1 MGLGLLPLVLAMG
14 CNSQGRPGAND
25 TDPGERPN
33 LDVST
38 LSYDPRVESLGPDGF
53 WQAALDEG
61 MAAAVIAQTA
71 QSSQDWQRVE
81 AQWQQAITSL
91 DTMPVFSEEQAQVA
105 DKIAE
110 YQTNRE
116 IALARAL
123 AANPQ
128 CQDANA
134 LEPGV
139 PEGDSPLALTQV
151 RFHWLPVDPYEFGDR
166 PEATLVGCFTNR
178 STIAI
183 DHLRAGYDYIS
194 TEWGY
199 GVSGGD
205 VKFLGDIIA
214 PGQTVPIVL
223 TITAEDSI
231 PELNLTLYANRDA
244 LTLTQTLKSLAVPAA
259 PAVPDP
265 QADCVAPTASETLQQ
280 LRLHRPPVDDFSFV
294 QEDSLHLVGCLANH
308 GSESIT
314 QGMLTFRS
322 GPGQGH
328 PGYASLEIAQDE
340 VLPGQTVAFRL
351 YGGIEGD
358 RIYVHSFETNL
369 GTETIDVTIGP
380 EDEPENENS

>member
-1 MGLGLLPLVLAMG
+1 MRLGLLPLVLVMG
-14 CNSQGRPGAND
+14 CNSQGRRGANGAN
-25 TDPGERPN
+25 PGDRPN
-33 LDVST
+33 LEVST

-61 MAAAVIAQTA
+61 MTAAVMAQTA
-71 QSSQDWQRVE
+71 QTSQDWQRVA

-91 DTMPVFSEEQAQVA
+91 DEMPVFSDEQAQVA

-110 YQTNRE
+110 YQANRAISLE
-116 IALARAL
+116 RAL

-128 CQDANA
+128 CQDVNA
-134 LEPGV
+134 QPGV

-166 PEATLVGCFTNR
+166 PEATLVGCLTNR

-183 DHLRAGYDYIS
+183 DHLGAGYNYIS

-199 GVSGGD
+199 GVGGGD

-223 TITAEDSI
+223 TITAEDSS
-231 PELNLTLYANRDA
+231 PEINLTLSANREA
-244 LTLTQTLKSLAVPAA
+244 LTLTQTLEPLAVPA
-259 PAVPDP
+259 PPTVPDP
-265 QADCVAPTASETLQQ
+265 QADCAAPNASETLQQ
-280 LRLHRPPVDDFSFV
+280 LRLHRPPADDFSFV
-294 QEDSLHLVGCLANH
+294 QEDSLHLVGCLTNQ

-358 RIYVHSFETNL
+358 RIYLHSFETNL

-380 EDEPENENS
+380 EAEPENENS